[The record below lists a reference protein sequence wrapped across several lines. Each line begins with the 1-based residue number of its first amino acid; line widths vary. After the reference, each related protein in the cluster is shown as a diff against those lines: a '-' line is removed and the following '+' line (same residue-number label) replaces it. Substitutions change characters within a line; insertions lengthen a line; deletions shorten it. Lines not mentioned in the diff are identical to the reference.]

1 MRTPRRR
8 LRLARYKKTRRQVHQ
23 RFRQRIFERD
33 RNIEIA
39 RHPLPRVV
47 VLTGA
52 GISAESGIQTFRAAD
67 GLWEEHKV
75 EDVATPEGFA
85 RNPELVQQFY
95 NLRRQQL
102 QQPAIQPNAAHLALA
117 ELEAALG
124 DHFLLVT
131 QNIDNLHERAGNRNV
146 IHMHGELLKVRCVS
160 SGQVL
165 HWTEDVKPDDR
176 CHCCQFPSM
185 LRPHVV
191 WFGEMPLQMDEIY
204 QALAQADYFVAIGT
218 SGHVYPAAG
227 FVHEA
232 RLQGAHT
239 VELNLE
245 PSQVGSEFEEKQY
258 GLASEVVPEWVHD
271 LLENIARPDARKGP
285 DAPSAFGL
293 RQDQMGD
300 NTAD

>member
-1 MRTPRRR
+1 MMRTPRRR

-52 GISAESGIQTFRAAD
+52 GISAESGIRTFRAAD

-85 RNPELVQQFY
+85 RDPQKVQAFY
-95 NLRRQQL
+95 NARRRQL
-102 QQPAIQPNAAHLALA
+102 QDAAIQPNAAHDALA

-131 QNIDNLHERAGNRNV
+131 QNIDNLHGRAGNRNI

-165 HWTEDVKPDDR
+165 YWQEDLKEDDR
-176 CHCCQFPSM
+176 CHCCQFPSV
-185 LRPHVV
+185 LRPHIV

-204 QALAQADYFVAIGT
+204 QAISEADYFIAIGT

-232 RLQGAHT
+232 KLQGAHT

-245 PSQVGSEFEEKQY
+245 PSQVGSEFEEKEY
-258 GLASEVVPEWVHD
+258 GLASEVVPKFVHQ
-271 LLENIARPDARKGP
+271 LLEKVGK
-285 DAPSAFGL
+285 
-293 RQDQMGD
+293 
-300 NTAD
+300 